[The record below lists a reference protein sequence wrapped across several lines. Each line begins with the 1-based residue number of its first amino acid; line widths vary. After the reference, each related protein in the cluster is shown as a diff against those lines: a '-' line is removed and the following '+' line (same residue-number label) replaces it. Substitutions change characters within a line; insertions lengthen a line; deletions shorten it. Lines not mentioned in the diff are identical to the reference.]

1 MGMAGDYL
9 MGRNKK
15 GKKGKKGRKGK
26 MRGGKRGMLSKLAKG
41 GGRMLGGL
49 GKAAG
54 GLARAIP
61 GVGLAVAAGSA
72 LFGGFKGARNAGE
85 TFGLEGDEKATIG
98 QKIAGGVGG
107 AISGLTF
114 GLVDGKKAA
123 QFFGGKDHR
132 AELRKL
138 QETDPEA
145 AARVQASIDAGVDPD
160 KALAN
165 EGVDTQSGLMKTLT
179 APAKLIGKAVGK
191 VGGAVMDMFKS
202 DETKARDKA
211 RDEAKDSG
219 LYDRN
224 WLGKSTIDS
233 SKLGEA
239 SIEQLEAIL
248 HDDDLSEEDKE
259 KVQAALDEKKMAKEQ
274 MLTDAGLETPGAETG
289 EAIETVT
296 TADGAQIE
304 AAGDAVEVAQA
315 GPAPVAVTN
324 NNVAGGDG
332 GQQAPVTAIL
342 AGGLRSSDSTIQRY
356 QDKRFV
362 I

>member
-1 MGMAGDYL
+1 MCIRDRDDRAAL
-9 MGRNKK
+9 RE
-15 GKKGKKGRKGK
+15 
-26 MRGGKRGMLSKLAKG
+26 LA
-41 GGRMLGGL
+41 
-49 GKAAG
+49 
-54 GLARAIP
+54 
-61 GVGLAVAAGSA
+61 
-72 LFGGFKGARNAGE
+72 
-85 TFGLEGDEKATIG
+85 EK
-98 QKIAGGVGG
+98 
-107 AISGLTF
+107 
-114 GLVDGKKAA
+114 
-123 QFFGGKDHR
+123 
-132 AELRKL
+132 
-138 QETDPEA
+138 DPEA

-160 KALAN
+160 KALKQ
-165 EGVDTQSGLMKTLT
+165 EGVDTRSGLMKGLS
-179 APAKLIGKAVGK
+179 KAVEYSPIGLAAKGISK

-259 KVQAALDEKKMAKEQ
+259 KVQAALEEKKMAKEQ